1 MNENKIFTVIVT
13 YNAMKWIDRCL
24 NSLRVSSIQTT
35 VVVIDNG
42 STDNTINYILSHFP
56 EVVLFTQD
64 KNLGFGQAN
73 NIGMRYALEH
83 GASHVL
89 LLNQDA
95 WIGKDM
101 IDRLLPYANDNSL
114 ISPLHMNG
122 AGDKIDRNFCHNAL
136 MRSPEMEQYLHDT
149 AIGKTGKYYTD
160 EINAAC
166 WLLPRAVL
174 ESVGGFNPLFFHY
187 SEDNDYLQRLH
198 YHQKGIYFVPSA
210 RVYHDR
216 EGVPAKKLSKQSIYQ
231 NLILRAVDIRYN
243 RLRCMLHRWRYA
255 LGVIHTACSTGMFV
269 DVWYYCQALITYYSH
284 VPAIRANRKTLKEPH
299 PHWIE

>member
-1 MNENKIFTVIVT
+1 MMNIFCVIVT
-13 YNAMKWIDRCL
+13 YNGMRWIEQCL
-24 NSLRVSSIQTT
+24 SSLVQSTYTIKPII
-35 VVVIDNG
+35 VDNG
-42 STDNTINYILSHFP
+42 STDGTKEYVKMHYPQMTLLAQKS
-56 EVVLFTQD
+56 
-64 KNLGFGQAN
+64 NLGFGQAN
-73 NIGMRYALEH
+73 NAGIRYALLN
-83 GASHVL
+83 GADYIL

-95 WIGKDM
+95 WIAPDM
-101 IDRLLPYANDNSL
+101 IEQLLPYMDDNSL

-122 AGDKIDRNFCHNAL
+122 KGDKIDHNFCHNAL
-136 MRSPEMEQYLHDT
+136 MRSKEIEQYLHDT
-149 AIGKTGKYYTD
+149 AKGETGRYYTD

-166 WLLPRAVL
+166 WLLPRAIL

-216 EGVPAKKLSKQSIYQ
+216 EGVPAKKPSKQSIYQ

-243 RLRCMLHRWRYA
+243 RFRCLLHRWRYA
-255 LGVIHTACSTGMFV
+255 LGVIHTACSTGRIA
-269 DVWYYCQALITYYSH
+269 DVWYYCQAIIEYYTH
-284 VPAIRANRKTLKEPH
+284 YPIIHANRKTLKETH